1 MKNTVTTAVPG
12 RQEPL
17 VFELSRPGKVGFSLP
32 EVSGPEPSSGVE
44 EELVREEMPEGFP
57 ELSETEV
64 VRHFTR
70 LSRLNYAIDQG
81 MFPLGSC
88 TMKHN
93 PRINER
99 TARLPGLSKIHP
111 FQPESSVGG
120 ALEVMLELEQAL
132 CAITGMDACSLQPAA
147 GAHGELTGMLVIRKR
162 LLDKGDERRTV
173 LVPDSA
179 HGTNPAS
186 CILCGLEPED
196 VRSGPDGRIDFDA
209 FAERVSRGDVAALML
224 TNPNTLGIF
233 EERIAEVCALMH
245 EHGGY
250 VYGDGANL
258 NAMLGLTRPGDQG
271 IDVIHLNLHK
281 TFTTPHGGG
290 GPGSGPVAV
299 KEELAPYLPVPRV
312 VQGDDGKL
320 SLTEDFPKSVG
331 RVNGFHGNFGMMVRA
346 LTYIREMGAAGLRQA
361 AQDAI
366 LNANYLRHQL
376 SKVLDLPYQSPT
388 MHEVVFSDRS
398 LEKRSGVTTMDLAK
412 RLMDYGFHPPTVYFP
427 LIVHGALMTEP
438 TETESRSELDAFV
451 EAVKSV
457 CHEAAEDPET
467 VTSAPWNTPLRR
479 LDEVRANRQLKLRWQ
494 PDAGDGE

>member
-1 MKNTVTTAVPG
+1 
-12 RQEPL
+12 

-32 EVSGPEPSSGVE
+32 EPGVHEPPRDVE
-44 EELVREEMPEGFP
+44 EELVRDDMPEGFP

-93 PRINER
+93 PRVNER

-111 FQPESSVGG
+111 FQVESSVEG
-120 ALEVMLELEQAL
+120 ALEVMQELENAL
-132 CAITGMDACSLQPAA
+132 CAITGMDAYSLQPAA

-186 CILCGLEPED
+186 CILCGMEPEE
-196 VRSGPDGRIDFDA
+196 VRSGADGRIDFDA
-209 FAERVSRGDVAALML
+209 FAERVKKGDVAALML

-290 GPGSGPVAV
+290 GPGSGPVGV
-299 KEELAPYLPVPRV
+299 KSELAPYLPVPRV
-312 VQGDDGKL
+312 VEVDGHRKL
-320 SLTEDFPKSVG
+320 SEEFPKSIG
-331 RVNGFHGNFGMMVRA
+331 RINGFYGNFGMMVRA

-366 LNANYLRHQL
+366 LNANYLRKQL
-376 SKVLDLPYQSPT
+376 SQVLDVPYPSPT

-398 LEKRSGVTTMDLAK
+398 LEKRTGVTTMDLAK

-438 TETESRSELDAFV
+438 TETESREELDAFID
-451 EAVKSV
+451 AVKSI
-457 CHEAAEDPET
+457 CHEAAENPET
-467 VTSAPWNTPLRR
+467 VTSAPWHTPLRR
-479 LDEVRANRQLKLRWQ
+479 LDEVRANRQLMLRWR
-494 PDAGDGE
+494 ASGEQG